1 MTPEESEYMIYRG
14 WGRDALPQSNI
25 APIPLYHLTGL
36 KNHWGHGLAVTDHL
50 TPSIYNA
57 YHSNTSIYNAVTF

>member
-14 WGRDALPQSNI
+14 WGGDALPQSNV

-36 KNHWGHGLAVTDHL
+36 KNHWGHGLAVRSFDPL
-50 TPSIYNA
+50 YLQCLS
-57 YHSNTSIYNAVTF
+57 F